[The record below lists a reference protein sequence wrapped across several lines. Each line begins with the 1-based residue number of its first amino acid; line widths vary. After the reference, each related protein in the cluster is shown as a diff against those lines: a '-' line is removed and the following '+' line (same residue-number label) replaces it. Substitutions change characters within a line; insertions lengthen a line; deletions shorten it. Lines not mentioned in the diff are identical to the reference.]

1 MESRGGFADG
11 DGRIVGVVGSKFEV
25 QGSRIT
31 HLIEDTVNIT
41 ERLGLPAD
49 LTAIQRRNFLNV
61 QIDAIGVGIASA
73 ASPFLPV
80 FLARLGASNF
90 QVGLLTAM
98 PAFTGLFLALLAGRL
113 LQRQR
118 QVVPWFSAARLLVLS
133 SYALTGL
140 VPFVVP
146 REYQVNAVL
155 AIWALAT
162 FPQVLLNVAFSVV
175 MNAVAGPKHRYDLL
189 SRRWSILGFTQ
200 AVMVAL
206 VGQTLD
212 RLGFPFNYQIVF
224 LGLSLGG
231 LVSFYYSSRI
241 VLPEAELPAPTSGES
256 ARERVRGFFAL
267 IRSQPAFVSF
277 MLKRFVYFSGMALAV
292 PLFPL
297 YYVRQVQAS
306 DAWIGAI
313 NMTHTAIMLVGYLL
327 WSRQSRVRGGR
338 FVLLWTTLG
347 LSFYPI
353 FTALTPSVEL
363 LVLYAGLAGIFQA
376 GLDLVFFDELMK
388 TFPAQY
394 SATFVSVAQSLQYLS
409 TVAAPLVGTLLAD
422 YIGLSG
428 ALIVSGALRFVG
440 FGLFALGKR

>member
-1 MESRGGFADG
+1 MAVGGRQEAGGRRQEVNLTGVFAFP
-11 DGRIVGVVGSKFEV
+11 K
-25 QGSRIT
+25 
-31 HLIEDTVNIT
+31 
-41 ERLGLPAD
+41 D
-49 LTAIQRRNFLNV
+49 LTPIQRRNFLNV

-80 FLARLGASNF
+80 FLARLGATNF

-118 QVVPWFSAARLLVLS
+118 RVVPWFSAARLMVLS
-133 SYALTGL
+133 SYALTGV
-140 VPFVVP
+140 VPFFVP

-175 MNAVAGPKHRYDLL
+175 MNAVAGPRHRYDLL
-189 SRRWSILGFTQ
+189 SRRWSTLGFTQ

-212 RLGFPFNYQIVF
+212 RLGFPFNYQVVF

-231 LVSFYYSSRI
+231 LVSFYYSSHI
-241 VLPEAELPAPTSGES
+241 VLPDAEPPASTPGES
-256 ARERVRGFFAL
+256 VRERVRGFFAL

-313 NMTHTAIMLVGYLL
+313 NMTQTAIMLIGYLL
-327 WSRQSRVRGGR
+327 WSRQSRERGGR
-338 FVLLWTTLG
+338 FVLLWTTFG

-353 FTALTPSVEL
+353 VTALTPSVEW
-363 LVLYAGLAGIFQA
+363 LVLYAALAGIFQA

-388 TFPAQY
+388 TFPARY
-394 SATFVSVAQSLQYLS
+394 SATFVAVAQSLQYLS
-409 TVAAPLVGTLLAD
+409 TVASPLVGTLLAD

-428 ALIVSGALRFVG
+428 ALIVSGALRLLG
-440 FGLFALGKR
+440 FTLFAAGKR